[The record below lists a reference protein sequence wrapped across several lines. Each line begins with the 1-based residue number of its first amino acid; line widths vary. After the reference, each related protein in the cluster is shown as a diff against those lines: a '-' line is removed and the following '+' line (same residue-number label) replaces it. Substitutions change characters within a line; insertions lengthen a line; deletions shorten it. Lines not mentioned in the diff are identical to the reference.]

1 MTHPRHLAD
10 DQLWLSITAAARK
23 AADKK
28 PFGRKSSR
36 PEVTFSLRSP
46 ERPGEDVAP
55 PRGGRLNSSLS
66 VEKKLEKRIL
76 RSKSAGVSLGKQGGA
91 DGAAALDE
99 QHPPQEFELYSE
111 AKMYDSMIHS
121 KSAHTL
127 ESKRL
132 GGGGGG
138 DSRPTRRSR
147 HSRGGGAAGREM
159 MLRSRSVPRALPA
172 DPDDASEAG
181 TYTIDMDNKEIM
193 KARKSIDQI
202 FNVPGK
208 RLYMSKRAPVKTA
221 SASAFHAVEKT
232 TVRDVRAVRSEHVDI
247 NANVRLRAENG
258 SAKSPEDEDIFNVQ
272 QSPRQEVSHCSWSMF
287 SLCVYTS
294 NK

>member
-1 MTHPRHLAD
+1 
-10 DQLWLSITAAARK
+10 
-23 AADKK
+23 
-28 PFGRKSSR
+28 
-36 PEVTFSLRSP
+36 
-46 ERPGEDVAP
+46 
-55 PRGGRLNSSLS
+55 
-66 VEKKLEKRIL
+66 
-76 RSKSAGVSLGKQGGA
+76 
-91 DGAAALDE
+91 
-99 QHPPQEFELYSE
+99 
-111 AKMYDSMIHS
+111 
-121 KSAHTL
+121 
-127 ESKRL
+127 
-132 GGGGGG
+132 
-138 DSRPTRRSR
+138 
-147 HSRGGGAAGREM
+147 M

-272 QSPRQEVSHCSWSMF
+272 QSPRQEVSHRSWSML
-287 SLCVYTS
+287 SICVYTCVTAHTS
-294 NK
+294 TG